1 MQTESADMDY
11 LGPDLFPTSEYDSMS
26 VDAILAE
33 FKAQSAADGG
43 ARAPS
48 GSPGGRRPAEAK
60 KSRGEHLSM
69 PSKHRSKQEKQRR
82 RAPKEERAGRK
93 AFDDIEEEITSED
106 ESVPEIPS
114 RTEPVREE
122 ASPRSAEPVGQE
134 PAPFSAEP
142 AGKKTVSVFAEPVKQ
157 APLPAPAP
165 PAPRSEPYRPAVYA
179 AEPARRS
186 ARPSDAEV
194 REFLDAFK
202 RGDFLNLAETE
213 VSNPPVQPDERFYMG
228 GSRVS
233 TIQYDGKEVDMSADE
248 NYRAPQSQDSVYS
261 YAREEDAEEEPDR
274 PSGRLASLGSK
285 VAGAI
290 RGPQRGG
297 SGSRAPKHEKRTA
310 EPTEDRVS
318 FDSIERAE
326 EKIREEEH
334 FESAFSD
341 YQQGDYA
348 VKREFETSPP
358 DYDEIFDEAANPGSF
373 REFVFARFTALLYG
387 LRRSTGGARTMAD
400 SDEDLGRELSCA
412 NASKYYGSYIRS
424 MRLRLRISAVLLL
437 VMLWISI
444 GLPLPGMLK
453 ISAVANAVC
462 LGLQLG
468 VMLLCLDIV
477 TTGVLNASRGK
488 FGADSM
494 AVLACMVTSLDAL
507 LSAKTAFVTPHLS
520 LCLISSLSLAG
531 ELFAAVL
538 HARAMRKALRVP
550 AIGRRCFAVTGEADS
565 GTGELT
571 ILKSVRPPLGFVRRS
586 EQSSPDEDLFR
597 KISLPLLILAFLFAL
612 AIAFVKKDLADFV
625 YIFSVVLCPAVP
637 FAAMCCYSLPFFLG
651 SMRIFSS
658 GAAIAGW
665 SGMSDIGQS
674 KNLIVTDR
682 DLFPD
687 GTVEIGTIR
696 VFADEDPARIISY
709 AGSMMAAAG
718 SCSAPAFGELMER
731 NGCRTRNI
739 ENFEYL
745 AGGGMKGII
754 DSRVILCGSTDL
766 MRLMNVRIPFRLVD
780 KTSVLLSVDGILCG
794 IFNMKYTARP
804 QVREALI
811 DLMRSNRHPVFAIRD
826 FNVTPEMLHVAFD
839 VATDGYDFPPYVDRF
854 DMSSAEPGEDSQIA
868 AVICREGLGPLVHT
882 ADTARSIYSAT
893 RINTLLA
900 AFSALFGLLFAA
912 FRLLGAGSVSIPL
925 LFAMMFFFSLATGA
939 VSFFTRL

>member
-1 MQTESADMDY
+1 
-11 LGPDLFPTSEYDSMS
+11 
-26 VDAILAE
+26 
-33 FKAQSAADGG
+33 
-43 ARAPS
+43 
-48 GSPGGRRPAEAK
+48 
-60 KSRGEHLSM
+60 M
-69 PSKHRSKQEKQRR
+69 PSKHRNKRSKQRGR
-82 RAPKEERAGRK
+82 LPKEERGAHE
-93 AFDDIEEEITSED
+93 AFKYIED
-106 ESVPEIPS
+106 EVSEETVAGEELPVSAPVIPDGS
-114 RTEPVREE
+114 
-122 ASPRSAEPVGQE
+122 
-134 PAPFSAEP
+134 
-142 AGKKTVSVFAEPVKQ
+142 
-157 APLPAPAP
+157 PAPAQAIP
-165 PAPRSEPYRPAVYA
+165 DTPERVSAPAVPEAPAAAEAPVSAEHVELPRPESAPSYRPPVYTA
-179 AEPARRS
+179 DTARRS

-228 GSRVS
+228 KSRTS

-248 NYRAPQSQDSVYS
+248 NYRAPQSPDSVYS
-261 YAREEDAEEEPDR
+261 YVREEDEEEGAEEAPER
-274 PSGRLASLGSK
+274 PSSPFAGFGAK
-285 VAGAI
+285 VSGVI
-290 RGPQRGG
+290 RGPKRAAGG
-297 SGSRAPKHEKRTA
+297 RSSRPAKRAADSAP
-310 EPTEDRVS
+310 DRVS
-318 FDSIERAE
+318 YEELERTE
-326 EKIREEEH
+326 EKAADEER

-341 YQQGDYA
+341 YQEGDYA
-348 VKREFETSPP
+348 VRREFEAAPP

-373 REFVFARFTALLYG
+373 REYVFSRLTALLYG
-387 LRRSTGGARTMAD
+387 MRRSGAGARTMED
-400 SDEDLGRELSCA
+400 DNEDLGRELNCA
-412 NASKYYGSYIRS
+412 KASKYYGSYIRS
-424 MRLRLRISAVLLL
+424 MRLRLRISGILLF
-437 VMLWISI
+437 VMFWISI
-444 GLPLPGMLK
+444 GLPVPGMIK
-453 ISAVANAVC
+453 TSVVSNAVC

-468 VMLLCLDIV
+468 IMLLCLDVV
-477 TTGVLNASRGK
+477 TTGVMNAARGK

-494 AVLACMVTSLDAL
+494 AVLACVLTSLDAIL
-507 LSAKTAFVTPHLS
+507 AVKTSFVTPHLA

-531 ELFAAVL
+531 EMFAAVL
-538 HARAMRKALRVP
+538 HARAMRKSLRVP
-550 AIGRRCFAVTGEADS
+550 AIGKRCFAVTGETDND
-565 GTGELT
+565 TGDVT

-597 KISLPLLILAFLFAL
+597 KISLPLLILSFVLAL
-612 AIAFVKKDLADFV
+612 VIAFAKKDPADFA
-625 YIFSVVLCPAVP
+625 YIFSVVFCPAVP

-651 SMRIFSS
+651 SMRIFPS

-696 VFADEDPARIISY
+696 IFADEDPARIISY

-718 SCSAPAFGELMER
+718 SCSAPAFGALMER
-731 NGCRTRNI
+731 NACRTRSI

-794 IFNMKYTARP
+794 IFNMKYTAKP

-811 DLMRSNRHPVFAIRD
+811 ELMRSNRHPVFAIRD

-868 AVICREGLGPLVHT
+868 AIICREGLGPLVHT

-893 RINTLLA
+893 RINTVLTA
-900 AFSALFGLLFAA
+900 VSALFGLLFAA

-925 LFAMMFFFSLATGA
+925 LFAVMLFFALATAA
-939 VSFFTRL
+939 VSFFTRI